1 MPAQHAGVRVVLV
14 LAIDLLD
21 VGRRG
26 SAEGDN
32 DVDVLQDHTG
42 AVELKLDVDVDD
54 APCAVVLRPAVDGE
68 RSSVLSG
75 VGPAKDTDGTA
86 DGKLLAPLEGEG
98 SFGLVVLLADLGMGG
113 EGEGLAGQDGLV
125 DDDDGGGPGV
135 RVGRESEGALD
146 VAGLDSPLAVH
157 LARYLLLDGDA
168 DWDRRGCRR
177 GRHGW
182 SRQAKCIGPAP
193 LRDGALLG
201 ESSGD

>member
-75 VGPAKDTDGTA
+75 VGPAKDTDAMT
-86 DGKLLAPLEGEG
+86 EGNHVNQKQDTRTG
-98 SFGLVVLLADLGMGG
+98 PYTYYLFSA
-113 EGEGLAGQDGLV
+113 AG
-125 DDDDGGGPGV
+125 
-135 RVGRESEGALD
+135 RAE
-146 VAGLDSPLAVH
+146 
-157 LARYLLLDGDA
+157 
-168 DWDRRGCRR
+168 
-177 GRHGW
+177 
-182 SRQAKCIGPAP
+182 IGPSVRKCYVP
-193 LRDGALLG
+193 GPIDIGP
-201 ESSGD
+201 